1 MDSPTPFPCLPPSPP
16 TNTLPPSTNEKYNG
30 KYISTNGS
38 FVGIFRTGASKP
50 LQVYAIQGTG
60 GLVELRTYPETS
72 SSQSLVLLGGEND
85 NLSLTTIQ
93 NPAAASF
100 PRGTTCDWTSFKLGG
115 GNPPAAG
122 RGDNVVTYA
131 RAKSGDVFSVT
142 DFGAQSGTA
151 VQLRRGRLSVP
162 VLMVVVEANTVIGD
176 LIHIDIV
183 FPVTITYERVTD
195 SSDEYTIM

>member
-1 MDSPTPFPCLPPSPP
+1 MKSTLAILFSAVLGLAAPSVPAPDAFPYRLKITSA
-16 TNTLPPSTNEKYNG
+16 NEKYNG

-38 FVGIFRTGASKP
+38 FVGIFRTGASTP
-50 LQVYAIQGTG
+50 LQVYAVQGSS
-60 GLVELRTYPETS
+60 GLVELRTYPES
-72 SSQSLVLLGGEND
+72 QSSQSLVLLGGEND
-85 NLSLTTIQ
+85 NLALTTIH
-93 NPAAASF
+93 NPAAATF

-131 RAKSGDVFSVT
+131 RAKSGDTFSVT
-142 DFGAQSGTA
+142 DYGARSGTA
-151 VQLRRGRLSVP
+151 VQLRRG
-162 VLMVVVEANTVIGD
+162 D
-176 LIHIDIV
+176 LYHIDIS